1 MSDRHR
7 EIAVELIYVLDR
19 YNPTWEDEYEVALG
33 LLQSAFSRV
42 PKEAQRFIME
52 KFLTRDLEEV
62 SFFQITA
69 NPPTPV
75 TAAN

>member
-52 KFLTRDLEEV
+52 N
-62 SFFQITA
+62 S
-69 NPPTPV
+69 
-75 TAAN
+75 